1 VIPRRRPAPPPHPRR
16 LGGLD
21 ETIGETA
28 EQYPRD
34 DADRR
39 SCAVYERNP
48 PLDVLLQDAPLEI
61 EHPDVDGWRNEQE
74 QPPASDDETGGH
86 TEKSHREQVDDAWS
100 LGRERNGSRSRKR
113 HAEAGEHHNG
123 RRDAR
128 PSFSQSGPLHVRGP
142 PAR

>member
-1 VIPRRRPAPPPHPRR
+1 MCRHTSRTVTSPAPVFPESRRKFIPCLELRQIHFTRRRR
-16 LGGLD
+16 LGGLG

-39 SCAVYERNP
+39 SCTVYERNP
-48 PLDVLLQDAPLEI
+48 PLDVLLQDAPFEI

-86 TEKSHREQVDDAWS
+86 TEKSHHEQVDDAWS
-100 LGRERNGSRSRKR
+100 
-113 HAEAGEHHNG
+113 
-123 RRDAR
+123 
-128 PSFSQSGPLHVRGP
+128 
-142 PAR
+142 